1 MKKEITS
8 AVAAVLLLALCL
20 CLGACNTVKK
30 TGLWE
35 EATYLSDQTL
45 GTGKKTITVEVTAE
59 EQTVTFTV
67 KTDCDTV
74 GAALLDLGLI
84 DGDQGPYGIYIKK
97 VNGITADYD
106 VDQTYWTFY
115 VNGEMSMS
123 GADMTAIDESAV
135 YRFAHAR

>member
-1 MKKEITS
+1 MKKTITS

-67 KTDCDTV
+67 KTDKETV
-74 GAALLDLGLI
+74 GDALLDVGLI
-84 DGDQGPYGIYIKK
+84 DGEEGPYGIYVKK

-106 VDQTYWTFY
+106 VDQTYWAFY

-123 GADMTAIDESAV
+123 GADTTAIDESAV
-135 YRFAHAR
+135 YRFAHAK

>member
-1 MKKEITS
+1 MKKTITS

-67 KTDCDTV
+67 KTDKETV
-74 GAALLDLGLI
+74 GDALLDVGLI
-84 DGDQGPYGIYIKK
+84 DGEEGPYGIYVKK

-106 VDQTYWTFY
+106 VDQTYWAFY

-123 GADMTAIDESAV
+123 GADTTAIDESAV
-135 YRFAHAR
+135 YRYAHAK